1 MVEIR
6 RTTSTLQSIKIP
18 GDHVDT
24 LASTKPPSL
33 QSITANNSGVKIRE
47 NPDISVVEAEID
59 ELIRSMNEISKAN
72 LDLIKS
78 FGKRTFAVRK
88 GAITIDNIND
98 RKILADWDERKSLLK
113 YKLRLFFQLRFNPD
127 LEIKESLLESLGF
140 KRCKRCH

>member
-1 MVEIR
+1 
-6 RTTSTLQSIKIP
+6 
-18 GDHVDT
+18 
-24 LASTKPPSL
+24 
-33 QSITANNSGVKIRE
+33 
-47 NPDISVVEAEID
+47 
-59 ELIRSMNEISKAN
+59 MNEISKAN